1 MVDFGQFPQYLLKQF
16 RIETI
21 SDEKGNRLFLIKK
34 KDRSY
39 ILTHVYKTGNIP
51 HKYQQNNTL
60 QEAEESLKQY
70 LIQELGVHP
79 EVHSHHQE
87 SFWKKFY
94 RLISR

>member
-1 MVDFGQFPQYLLKQF
+1 MVDFADFPQYLLKQF
-16 RIETI
+16 RIESV

-34 KDRSY
+34 KEKSY
-39 ILTHVYKTGNIP
+39 ILRVKYKTGKIP

-79 EVHSHHQE
+79 QVHLHHRK
-87 SFWKKFY
+87 SIWKRFF